1 MRKLS
6 QDPSGVIVAFRKRTK
21 NGNGQKRQISLSL
34 SNSPSR
40 VWQTIKSKIIKS
52 SNIELWVASDGILYV
67 VSYFRKEETYLL
79 INTAEDQV
87 VLKEAD
93 DHLSTFLFCKKGK
106 FIQLVP
112 KNNPTF
118 SFYISGK
125 RG

>member
-1 MRKLS
+1 MTLLS
-6 QDPSGVIVAFRKRTK
+6 A
-21 NGNGQKRQISLSL
+21 
-34 SNSPSR
+34 
-40 VWQTIKSKIIKS
+40 
-52 SNIELWVASDGILYV
+52 ILYTGV
-67 VSYFRKEETYLL
+67 FIEIDLFDLFVRFHYLSVFKLLIIGEGSCSMLSCFLKGERRTL